1 MKKINEKKYKEKK
14 MIDDEKTHHQ
24 ILFELGILDDLENWE
39 LFKKQEQLLDKIDS
53 QIDINTYFK
62 YVKVDSDDGE
72 KIFNT
77 IKLKDVLD
85 TEIKN
90 QRDKKIHKIK
100 KI

>member
-62 YVKVDSDDGE
+62 YVKVDSDDGK
-72 KIFNT
+72 KIFAT
-77 IKLKDVLD
+77 MKLQEELEAKMRL
-85 TEIKN
+85 KN
-90 QRDKKIHKIK
+90 HQKNIK